1 MIKFLMIGYICTVGY
16 MKTEE
21 KCMRIASE
29 MIYFNEEKCLE
40 YVDAYTYEFLDVN
53 QGGKATVE
61 FMCVP
66 TYIIEDIL
74 EGVRA

>member
-1 MIKFLMIGYICTVGY
+1 MIGYICTVGY

-53 QGGKATVE
+53 QN
-61 FMCVP
+61 
-66 TYIIEDIL
+66 
-74 EGVRA
+74 